1 MARFVDEPA
10 GDDAAENWSRI
21 TQLCARGRTVEVY
34 QRRIDRQRRLFL
46 RIWTGKRSDG
56 SNRVNADPKLEY

>member
-21 TQLCARGRTVEVY
+21 QQLCARGKTVEVY
-34 QRRIDRQRRLFL
+34 QRRIKRERKLFL

-56 SNRVNADPKLEY
+56 SNKVGADPTIEY